1 MLRWVPTIMRVIR
14 FVKKMRFVKWFKFAK
29 LVPAI
34 RAWRA
39 RQAMAVDIGS
49 PLIAASAQSNWLEW
63 FAAHAPRRNGA
74 HADVAADAHKKSEF
88 RAFVGF
94 YIISESR
101 CRV

>member
-1 MLRWVPTIMRVIR
+1 MRVIR

-49 PLIAASAQSNWLEW
+49 PLIAASEL
-63 FAAHAPRRNGA
+63 
-74 HADVAADAHKKSEF
+74 VK
-88 RAFVGF
+88 AFEMDSDEGED
-94 YIISESR
+94 ESLSQ
-101 CRV
+101 RVLKESIR